1 VFLLSPKSC
10 ANPWSE
16 SGDQEL
22 DLGEFTRRLLFI
34 SSCPDLTNLT
44 GTYDQSYWC
53 KALVGF
59 SSGELPGL
67 CVFGLSCCWL
77 VLCRFRGIWLGFV

>member
-22 DLGEFTRRLLFI
+22 NLGEFTRGLFFI
-34 SSCPDLTNLT
+34 SRCPDLTNLT
-44 GTYDQSYWC
+44 GTYDRSYPC

-59 SSGELPGL
+59 SSGELPGS
-67 CVFGLSCCWL
+67 CVIGLSCWLL
-77 VLCRFRGIWLGFV
+77 VLGRFRGIWLGFV